1 MTLDHSRTIESYMST
16 FSNNTK
22 QDEFFTNLGIELGF
36 HVYLSKDYPSLRT
49 HICNRT
55 IEERK
60 AFINECPIIVVLYDD
75 YWESWTH
82 HEIKKQS
89 IRCNLINFNE
99 VGDLQAVVHFN
110 GKETVQDLIDF
121 LRSSQEKI
129 KTIQIEKKK
138 NEIDTDFL

>member
-1 MTLDHSRTIESYMST
+1 MST

-49 HICNRT
+49 HICNHT
-55 IEERK
+55 IEERQSY
-60 AFINECPIIVVLYDD
+60 INECPIIVVLYDD
-75 YWESWTH
+75 YLEFWT

-99 VGDLQAVVHFN
+99 VGDLEAVPFN

-121 LRSSQEKI
+121 LRKSQERI

>member
-1 MTLDHSRTIESYMST
+1 MTLDHSRTIESYIST
-16 FSNNTK
+16 FSDINK
-22 QDEFFTNLGIELGF
+22 MYEFFSNLGIELGF

-55 IEERK
+55 IEERN
-60 AFINECPIIVVLYDD
+60 AFINECPIIVVLYD
-75 YWESWTH
+75 WGSWT

-99 VGDLQAVVHFN
+99 VGDLQAVLFN

-121 LRSSQEKI
+121 LLSSQEKI